1 MRYATYVDELSH
13 APQEDYFLKLAENKK
28 KRQQSLL
35 KDVALVGGGT
45 ALGAGAGYG
54 AAALFNKRY
63 RSTLAGMSP
72 QQRLNL
78 AVPGAAGIG
87 GLLALTHVLRQRADS
102 RQNGDQ

>member
-1 MRYATYVDELSH
+1 MKYTTYVDELNRT
-13 APQEDYFLKLAENKK
+13 PQGDYFLKLAEKKK
-28 KRQQSLL
+28 KRRSLL

-54 AAALFNKRY
+54 ASALFNKRY
-63 RSTLAGMSP
+63 GKTLAGMSP

-78 AVPGAAGIG
+78 AVPAAAGVG